1 MEHIKCPGSEL
12 KLVVAIRKW
21 KTKHL
26 LFYVAFILKS
36 DILNTKNLTCK
47 QEEHGFHSKKYW
59 HLRKWKMSF
68 LPGYSGFNLN
78 RNWHLSKVKINS
90 TKSRSM
96 GKVVFTQVKI
106 NYLKKMRFT
115 DKTTYAQM
123 MVLTR
128 SKMASVLGRS
138 TFLLQKSS
146 ILKNSDSLRNW
157 VPL

>member
-1 MEHIKCPGSEL
+1 MSRFWIKTCSSYKEMENQALAILCSVYFKIRHFKYQKSVLQARKTWLSL
-12 KLVVAIRKW
+12 KE
-21 KTKHL
+21 
-26 LFYVAFILKS
+26 ILASAQVK
-36 DILNTKNLTCK
+36 
-47 QEEHGFHSKKYW
+47 
-59 HLRKWKMSF
+59 KMSF

-90 TKSRSM
+90 TKRRSM

-146 ILKNSDSLRNW
+146 ILKNSDSLGNW